1 MGLATE
7 VQAMSS
13 VQKEEFC
20 HPERGGIEEIEFL
33 PCNSKRKRKRVYI
46 LSDSYEYSICKNLV
60 SNT

>member
-13 VQKEEFC
+13 VRNFVTRKGDELRRLSSYLATQKGKEK
-20 HPERGGIEEIEFL
+20 G
-33 PCNSKRKRKRVYI
+33 YI
-46 LSDSYEYSICKNLV
+46 FSLIVYEYSICKNLV